1 MSTSMSTSTIINEI
15 GAALVK
21 AQGLIENPTKSVKND
36 FFKSKYA
43 DLAGVIDV
51 VRPAFTEAGI
61 AIVQSP
67 FTREDGKIGVCT
79 TIVHTS
85 GQWMSNEVSMAV
97 DPNAKNPAQAAGSL
111 ITYLR
116 RYSLSAFANVAQ
128 EDDDGNSLKVADKP
142 VRKSLVQE
150 KEVSIVVDLLQKTKT
165 DIGKVLLHFK
175 IESLPEMDLSQ
186 FKQAV
191 ELLESKLK

>member
-1 MSTSMSTSTIINEI
+1 MSASMSTSTIINEI

-128 EDDDGNSLKVADKP
+128 EDDDGNSLKVSDKP

-175 IESLPEMDLSQ
+175 INSLADMDLEQ

-191 ELLESKLK
+191 TLLESKIK

>member
-1 MSTSMSTSTIINEI
+1 MSASMSTSTIINEI

-175 IESLPEMDLSQ
+175 INSLADMDLAQ

-191 ELLESKLK
+191 TLLESKIK

>member
-1 MSTSMSTSTIINEI
+1 VSASMSTSTIINEI

-128 EDDDGNSLKVADKP
+128 EDDDGNSLKVSDKP

-175 IESLPEMDLSQ
+175 INSLADMDLEQ

-191 ELLESKLK
+191 TLLESKIK

>member
-1 MSTSMSTSTIINEI
+1 MSASMSTSTIINEI

>member
-1 MSTSMSTSTIINEI
+1 VSASMSTSTIINEI

-175 IESLPEMDLSQ
+175 INSLADMDLAQ

-191 ELLESKLK
+191 TLLESKIK

>member
-1 MSTSMSTSTIINEI
+1 VSASMSTSTIINEI

-165 DIGKVLLHFK
+165 DIGKVLLHFR
-175 IESLPEMDLSQ
+175 INSLADMDLAQ

-191 ELLESKLK
+191 TLLESKIK

>member
-1 MSTSMSTSTIINEI
+1 MSASMSTSTIINEI

-175 IESLPEMDLSQ
+175 INSLADMDLEQ

-191 ELLESKLK
+191 TLLESKIK